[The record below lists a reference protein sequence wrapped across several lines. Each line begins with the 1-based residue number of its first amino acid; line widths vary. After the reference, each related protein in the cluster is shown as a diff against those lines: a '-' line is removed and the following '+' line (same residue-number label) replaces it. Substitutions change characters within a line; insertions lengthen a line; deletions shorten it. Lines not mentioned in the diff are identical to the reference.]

1 MESGGLEMKIIL
13 ASVSV
18 KRSGAAGGAPA
29 MLRQEYLERAGRY
42 APCSSRAFATE
53 SALLEFVREAAG
65 RTRPLLLLADSRGEQ
80 VSSEELAALIGRAQD
95 DGVQVL
101 VLGIGPADGWSA
113 EAVAAAGR
121 TIAFGRITL
130 PHELAAVVAAEQ
142 IYRALTIRA
151 GHPYHSGH

>member
-1 MESGGLEMKIIL
+1 MMKIIL

-18 KRSGAAGGAPA
+18 KRRGAGEGLAGP
-29 MLRQEYLERAGRY
+29 LQEYLERAGRY
-42 APCSSRAFATE
+42 VPCSWRVFATE
-53 SALLEFVREAAG
+53 AALLEFVRGAAG
-65 RTRPLLLLADSRGEQ
+65 RMRPRLLLADSRGEQ
-80 VSSEELAALIGRAQD
+80 VSSEELAALVGRAQD
-95 DGVQVL
+95 EGVQLL

-113 EAVAAAGR
+113 AAVGAAALGGGR